1 MHSLTKLAFSQTF
14 MKNILNSLANVYVSL
29 RICAC
34 SHKHLKFSRIFWV
47 LSQTFKF
54 PQEYLVFFR
63 KLLCF
68 PEYFACS
75 YKHLCFSWK
84 YLEFSHKHL
93 HSSRIFCFLHLWGI
107 CLYWHIVSVVLF
119 NTYCTVLTHF
129 VLILSEIKERD
140 NTMQSIT
147 IVFSSP

>member
-1 MHSLTKLAFSQTF
+1 MEMMVEKTWEGREKCAFPHKTCILANICISQ
-14 MKNILNSLANVYVSL
+14 NILNSLANVYVSL

-34 SHKHLKFSRIFWV
+34 SHKHLQFSRIFWV

-75 YKHLCFSWK
+75 YKHLCFSRVLLQTFVFPMK
-84 YLEFSHKHL
+84 
-93 HSSRIFCFLHLWGI
+93 IFR
-107 CLYWHIVSVVLF
+107 
-119 NTYCTVLTHF
+119 
-129 VLILSEIKERD
+129 ILSQAFALIKNILLLTLMRD
-140 NTMQSIT
+140 LFILTYYECCAI
-147 IVFSSP
+147 